1 MYNICKYINL
11 KYTIHSEVNVYY
23 SNVDLIPG
31 CGFSS
36 SQ

>member
-11 KYTIHSEVNVYY
+11 KYIIYLEVNVYY
-23 SNVDLIPG
+23 SNVDFILG

-36 SQ
+36 F